1 MADVY
6 SIFGT
11 LLALGIAFPGMLL
24 AWWLLFP
31 ATVERAADRVDRTPW
46 RCFGLGIPA
55 VIVVAI
61 PIILLFAISVP
72 FASFLGALTLFT
84 SLGFAGLGA
93 AGIAAKM
100 GRHLQNRSNSTLS
113 DSGAVVRA
121 AVALELA
128 AAFPFVGWLIVI
140 PLTLVTSLGT
150 AAFAI
155 LRWEPKQSKDSPPL
169 PEVSAKPI
177 QA

>member
-6 SIFGT
+6 TVFGT
-11 LLALGIAFPGMLL
+11 LLAVGIAFPGMLM

-31 ATVERAADRVDRTPW
+31 ATVERAAERVESTPW

-55 VIVVAI
+55 AIAVFIPFMVLFSIPVA
-61 PIILLFAISVP
+61 FAKFI
-72 FASFLGALTLFT
+72 GAFVLFT
-84 SLGFAGLGA
+84 ALGVAGLGA

-100 GRHLQNRSNSTLS
+100 GRHLQNRSSSTMTE
-113 DSGAVVRA
+113 SGAFVRG

-128 AAFPFVGWLIVI
+128 AAFPFVGWMLVI
-140 PLTLVTSLGT
+140 PMTLITSLG
-150 AAFAI
+150 AATFAI
-155 LRWEPKQSKDSPPL
+155 LRWAPKPSKENAPL
-169 PEVSAKPI
+169 QEVSVETI